1 MSEPRLYIAFQTQ
14 MSMTLREVVSSCA
27 HGGSDRSTPRTHGE
41 IRCVSSKRELCIP
54 EGISALCAVKPIL
67 GAGSMYSTVR
77 DLLRQDQGLY
87 TERLVSR
94 KSLEQIFTP
103 FQGPYREPHPIERGL
118 YSPHKYGYGWFIT
131 KWFERNLVWHPGL
144 INGFC
149 SAILRYPD
157 DRTLVV
163 VLENL
168 LPDLEGVSAPP
179 T

>member
-1 MSEPRLYIAFQTQ
+1 M
-14 MSMTLREVVSSCA
+14 
-27 HGGSDRSTPRTHGE
+27 
-41 IRCVSSKRELCIP
+41 
-54 EGISALCAVKPIL
+54 
-67 GAGSMYSTVR
+67 
-77 DLLRQDQGLY
+77 Y

-118 YSPHKYGYGWFIT
+118 YSRHKYGYGWFIT

-168 LPDLEGVSAPP
+168 LPDLEGVSDPDLGEPMTVANALSAIAFGLPP
-179 T
+179 DSSPVSGKTLT

>member
-1 MSEPRLYIAFQTQ
+1 
-14 MSMTLREVVSSCA
+14 
-27 HGGSDRSTPRTHGE
+27 
-41 IRCVSSKRELCIP
+41 
-54 EGISALCAVKPIL
+54 
-67 GAGSMYSTVR
+67 
-77 DLLRQDQGLY
+77 LY

-103 FQGPYREPHPIERGL
+103 FQGPYREPHLIERGL
-118 YSPHKYGYGWFIT
+118 YSRHKLVMGGLLQNGLGATSYGT
-131 KWFERNLVWHPGL
+131 RAL

-168 LPDLEGVSAPP
+168 LPDLEGVSDPDLGEPMTVANALSAIAFGLPRDSSP
-179 T
+179 ASGKTLT